1 MKPREIKKLQA
12 RSRRM
17 TVRLV
22 APNTF
27 VVTSRSNPYAHHI
40 VTIENQ
46 PGGVI
51 NARCTCPWAQN
62 GGLGCS
68 HVMAALNY
76 LAARKNRVISFWES
90 EAEARRQKNRI
101 LRLAGFQ
108 RGDELYI
115 TSRPA

>member
-1 MKPREIKKLQA
+1 MKPTEIKKLQA

-40 VTIENQ
+40 VTVESKA
-46 PGGVI
+46 GGVI
-51 NARCTCPWAQN
+51 SARCTCPWAQN

-68 HVMAALNY
+68 HVMASLNY
-76 LAARKNRVISFWES
+76 LAARKNRVISFWHN

-101 LRLAGFQ
+101 LKLAGFG
-108 RGDELYI
+108 RDEELFI
-115 TSRPA
+115 TSRAA

>member
-1 MKPREIKKLQA
+1 MKPTEIKKLQA

-40 VTIENQ
+40 VTIETRRDN
-46 PGGVI
+46 VI
-51 NARCTCPWAQN
+51 AARCTCPWAQN
-62 GGLGCS
+62 GGVGCS
-68 HVMAALNY
+68 HVMAALNF
-76 LAARKNRVISFWES
+76 LAARKNRVISFWGDE
-90 EAEARRQKNRI
+90 EEARRQKNRI
-101 LRLAGFQ
+101 LKLAGLGRDDALF
-108 RGDELYI
+108 I